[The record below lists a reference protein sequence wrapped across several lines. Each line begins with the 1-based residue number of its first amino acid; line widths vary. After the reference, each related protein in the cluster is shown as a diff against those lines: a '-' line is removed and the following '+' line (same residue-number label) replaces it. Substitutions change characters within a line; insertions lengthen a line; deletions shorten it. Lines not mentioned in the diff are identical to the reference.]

1 MGIVTLIS
9 DFGAYYP
16 AVMKGIILDIAPE
29 ATIIDV
35 THEISPQ
42 NVREAAFILRE
53 TVKYFPRGTVHIA
66 VVDPTVGTDRKSL
79 VIEAGGHYLV
89 GPDNGLL
96 IPAAR
101 SLGDFE
107 VLRIEMG
114 AKSNTFHGRDV
125 FALVGAHIVTGR
137 LQSLQP
143 APTYVDLLLQE
154 SHSSENAVSGTIF
167 YVDRF
172 GNCVTNIPGTLM
184 IQHSG
189 YSSTHLLNGDTAIR
203 FVQTYDEVAKGH
215 PLLTVG
221 GFDLVEIAVNTGSA
235 ATELNLKLGDR
246 ISLERPQPRSP

>member
-16 AVMKGIILDIAPE
+16 AIMKAVILDIAPD

-35 THEISPQ
+35 THEITPE
-42 NVREAAFILRE
+42 NIREAAFILRE

-66 VVDPTVGTDRKSL
+66 VVDPTVGTDRLGL
-79 VIEAGGHYLV
+79 VIAVGGHYLV
-89 GPDNGLL
+89 GPDNGIL

-107 VLRIEMG
+107 VLRIEMT
-114 AKSNTFHGRDV
+114 AKSSTFQGRDV
-125 FALVGAHIVTGR
+125 FAPVGAHLLMGR
-137 LQSLQP
+137 LQRLAP
-143 APTYVDLLLQE
+143 MPTYVDLLFQE
-154 SHSSENAVSGTIF
+154 PHSSENAVSGAIL

-184 IQHSG
+184 MQR
-189 YSSTHLLNGDTAIR
+189 SSCGSIHHLNGVTPIQ
-203 FVQTYDEVAKGH
+203 FVQTYDEVARGH

-221 GFDLVEIAVNTGSA
+221 SFDLIEIAVNKGSA

-246 ISLERPQPRSP
+246 ISLERP

>member
-1 MGIVTLIS
+1 MGIATLIS

-16 AVMKGIILDIAPE
+16 AIMKAVILDIAPD
-29 ATIIDV
+29 AIIIDV
-35 THEISPQ
+35 THEITPE

-66 VVDPTVGTDRKSL
+66 VVDPTVGTDRCGL
-79 VIEAGGHYLV
+79 VITAGERYLV
-89 GPDNGLL
+89 GPDNGIL

-107 VLRIEMG
+107 VLRIEMA
-114 AKSNTFHGRDV
+114 AKSSTFHGRDV
-125 FALVGAHIVTGR
+125 FAPVGAHIFMGR
-137 LQSLQP
+137 LRSLQP

-154 SHSSENAVSGTIF
+154 PHSSEHAVSGTIF
-167 YVDRF
+167 FVDRF

-184 IQHSG
+184 IQRSG
-189 YSSTHLLNGDTAIR
+189 YGSTHVLNGATAIR
-203 FVQTYDEVAKGH
+203 FVQTYDEVAQGN

-221 GFDLVEIAVNTGSA
+221 GFDLVEIAVNNGSA

-246 ISLERPQPRSP
+246 ISLEKP